1 MKNLY
6 FFFMQ
11 NNFSP
16 LDPTLPLRL
25 ALYLDQTKKTIIHL
39 FSFQLKEQIA
49 FK

>member
-16 LDPTLPLRL
+16 LDPLRL